1 MAAQESLP
9 DSVKKLHDVGFD
21 ETLREFR
28 DSLVALKPV
37 FGKPEGAIH
46 SAGGSDQGER
56 GRMVIWLLQG

>member
-28 DSLVALKPV
+28 DSLVALNPV
-37 FGKPEGAIH
+37 FLKN
-46 SAGGSDQGER
+46 
-56 GRMVIWLLQG
+56 